1 MANLFH
7 KTSSE
12 ALELSS
18 TSSSDEKSSLER
30 ALLRKLDL
38 RILPLLF
45 LAYITTFIDRANI
58 GNVKIEGMLTDLEMK
73 GNDYNM
79 ALIVYAVPFILLEL
93 PSNLA
98 LRRYQPRHYITF
110 IMFGWGEFL
119 EDKDSELMC

>member
-1 MANLFH
+1 MASLFP
-7 KTSSE
+7 KKSSSQ

-18 TSSSDEKSSLER
+18 TSSSEEKSSLER

-58 GNVKIEGMLTDLEMK
+58 GNVKIEGMLADLEMK

-79 ALIVYAVPFILLEL
+79 ALVVYAVPFILLEL
-93 PSNLA
+93 PSSLA
-98 LRRYQPRHYITF
+98 LRRYRPGNYITF
-110 IMFGWGEFL
+110 IMFGWGE
-119 EDKDSELMC
+119 SS